1 MLIIL
6 VIRGSYC
13 WKSIFI
19 LFDRLP
25 KISQNLTL
33 FAGFGLFFSFRKI
46 WNSVYFCLS
55 FKPFDTLIKAII
67 KRLPC
72 WCGHAAK
79 TRSAIFLFEISEK
92 DLFFHKVLKL
102 IFVFDI
108 WKVRYSSNVHCSLMI
123 FIIHNSIFFAF
134 FVSFVSR

>member
-1 MLIIL
+1 MLNATVKREELKTL

-13 WKSIFI
+13 WKSIFV
-19 LFDRLP
+19 LFDKLP

-33 FAGFGLFFSFRKI
+33 FAGFGLFLASAKYGIRYI
-46 WNSVYFCLS
+46 SCLS

-108 WKVRYSSNVHCSLMI
+108 WKVRYSSDVHCSD
-123 FIIHNSIFFAF
+123 S
-134 FVSFVSR
+134 